1 MERSLL
7 EQNLI
12 DNHKRALQV
21 LAIVGLIIFFS
32 TLGTHLAGKASSSI
46 TTTITVLFGLSWA
59 ILVGLLHLI
68 IKRNPTTEWTKWLVV
83 LVSFLLIMSCR
94 VISPSFE
101 TVNMLYLV
109 IVFSLLYFDVKLTI
123 FATLLC
129 IIGDIILLQFLPYL
143 KVPANALSIRY
154 TSFVFTAIASI
165 LGARATEQLIL
176 LAANREEI
184 AQKFNATLKNE
195 AQIISNS
202 SSNLYITSEDLQDSN
217 SKSYDAFN
225 QINQSIE
232 GIATTCQN
240 QAIFTENTSNTI
252 EQMLNAF
259 NNMGDNINRINEL
272 STDFIHIVEEGHNN
286 MQIQT
291 QTLETTLAAN
301 ESATISINE
310 LNEQSA
316 QIGQIVDTISN
327 IADQTSM
334 LALNA
339 AIEAARAG
347 EAGRG
352 FAVVAE
358 QVRKLADE
366 SAEAAAN
373 ITNII
378 SLVTLNTRETTNK
391 IAETSTAFKAQADAV
406 KSSYELFDRIDRQ
419 SNLIDNTIQE
429 ISATIEELIA
439 SGAEIGS
446 AIGNVSIGAQ
456 QLAAST
462 EEVSAITNEQI
473 KILENTNQVIQN
485 LSHMSDQLKHQ
496 ANNMVKG

>member
-12 DNHKRALQV
+12 ANHNRALKV
-21 LAIVGLIIFFS
+21 LIAVFIVISLATIATYLS
-32 TLGTHLAGKASSSI
+32 GTTSD
-46 TTTITVLFGLSWA
+46 TITPFSMTLFVVSFTI
-59 ILVGLLHLI
+59 ILTITWFI
-68 IKRNPTTEWTKWLVV
+68 IKYNATKPWSKFLVIII
-83 LVSFLLIMSCR
+83 SFLMVMACR
-94 VISPSFE
+94 VISPSIE
-101 TVNMLYLV
+101 TVSMLYL
-109 IVFSLLYFDVKLTI
+109 IIIFSLLYFDVKLTI

-129 IIGDIILLQFLPYL
+129 IVGDVILLQVLPHL
-143 KVPANALSIRY
+143 KVPTNALSIRY
-154 TSFVFTAIASI
+154 NSFIFAAIASV

-176 LAANREEI
+176 LAADREE
-184 AQKFNATLKNE
+184 AARGFNITLKNE
-195 AQIISNS
+195 AQIISD
-202 SSNLYITSEDLQDSN
+202 SSNDLFNTSEILQNSN
-217 SKSYDAFN
+217 LKSHEAFN
-225 QINQSIE
+225 QINHSIE
-232 GIATTCQN
+232 NIATTCQE
-240 QAIFTENTSNTI
+240 QAIFTENTSNTV

-259 NNMGDNINRINEL
+259 NDMGANVNKISTL
-272 STDFIHIVEEGHNN
+272 SREFIHIVEEGQGN
-286 MQIQT
+286 IQAQT
-291 QTLETTLAAN
+291 DTLETSIKAN
-301 ESATISINE
+301 ESAVKSINE

-366 SAEAAAN
+366 SADAANN

-378 SLVTLNTRETTNK
+378 SLVTANTQETTEK
-391 IAETSTAFKAQADAV
+391 IAETDMAFRAQTEAV
-406 KSSYELFDRIDRQ
+406 KNSYELFNKIDKQ
-419 SNLIDNTIQE
+419 SAFIDDTIQE

-439 SGAEIGS
+439 SGSEIG
-446 AIGNVSIGAQ
+446 GTVSHVSMGAQ

-462 EEVSAITNEQI
+462 EELTAIANEQI
-473 KILENTNQVIQN
+473 DILENTNNIIHT
-485 LSHMSDQLKHQ
+485 LSDMSDQLKQQ
-496 ANNMVKG
+496 ASQMVKE